1 MRLLFVLLIN
11 ILLIIIGMVL
21 LVKGGDMLVDGA
33 SSLARRF
40 KISELTIGLTIVA
53 FGTSSP
59 ELVVSL
65 SAAISSHP
73 EISLGNAIG
82 SNNFN
87 LFFILGLTGI
97 IAPIVVQKNTVRF
110 EIPFSLL
117 ALIVLYLLANLNFFP
132 DEKNLLTRID
142 GIILLLLL
150 GLFLFYAY
158 KNMKTATADDENIS
172 VKTLSTVKIVLFIVF
187 GFIFL
192 IIGGRIVVN
201 SAVAIA
207 LALNI
212 SEKVIGLTIVAVGTS
227 LPELVTSITAIIKK
241 SNDIA
246 IGNIIGSNIFNI
258 CLILGVS
265 AVINPINYSFV
276 FNKDIYILAFGT
288 ALLLLAL
295 LAGKKKK
302 LARWEAAVLFL
313 IYSGYV
319 VYLIMKNE

>member
-1 MRLLFVLLIN
+1 MLLLN
-11 ILLIIIGMVL
+11 ILLIILGMVL

-73 EISLGNAIG
+73 EISLGNVIG

-87 LFFILGLTGI
+87 LFFILGITGI

-110 EIPFSLL
+110 EIPFSLF

-132 DEKNLLTRID
+132 DEKNILTRID

-150 GLFLFYAY
+150 GLFLIYAY
-158 KNMKTATADDENIS
+158 KNMKTAAAEDENIS
-172 VKTLSTVKIVLFIVF
+172 IKTLSMVKIVLFIVF
-187 GFIFL
+187 GLIFL

-207 LALNI
+207 QALNI

-276 FNKDIYILAFGT
+276 FNKDIYILALGT
-288 ALLLLAL
+288 AFLLLAL
-295 LAGKKKK
+295 LTGKKNK

-313 IYSGYV
+313 IYTGYV